1 MSPVLKFLP
10 QPNLWHCLCLEISRR
25 LPKVLTPKTPLSQ
38 CCSSCLS
45 DTVTQKS
52 LANALTQA
60 LFEWCNARRAKKSN
74 KQTNQRN
81 NILVFVSTFL
91 FEYYLPQAWVATRG
105 LYMEAAATC
114 KAIWSHINSCPECK
128 YRLKN
133 QRATIESIYMSWG
146 IQWILFIHIMGVC
159 VCGKDGKRPKLL
171 IQDPQTG
178 PDDFSWRGPWPSL
191 SSLFLLTGRVT
202 KVIVDQI
209 LSTPQ
214 SPPRKYLVLLK
225 PFPTCWTSNT
235 KHF

>member
-1 MSPVLKFLP
+1 MLFYLSTTYRKHE
-10 QPNLWHCLCLEISRR
+10 WRR
-25 LPKVLTPKTPLSQ
+25 VACTWRQRRPAKLSDLILTPALNANTGSRIKGLRLSPY
-38 CCSSCLS
+38 
-45 DTVTQKS
+45 TWAGV
-52 LANALTQA
+52 
-60 LFEWCNARRAKKSN
+60 
-74 KQTNQRN
+74 
-81 NILVFVSTFL
+81 
-91 FEYYLPQAWVATRG
+91 
-105 LYMEAAATC
+105 
-114 KAIWSHINSCPECK
+114 
-128 YRLKN
+128 
-133 QRATIESIYMSWG
+133 
-146 IQWILFIHIMGVC
+146 FIHIMGVC